1 MLTGTADLGQLSL
14 AVPVMEN
21 LDGEPVSFEGVEVL
35 QAAFETPYAH
45 RQATL
50 PPGLHPTTPPV
61 LVLLA
66 WRVPDSPSG
75 PFAMAQARVS
85 CRSGVRPRGYVTGAV
100 IDNPGAARLLS
111 SRFGLPA
118 REGTVNL
125 VRRYDRSELVVVC
138 DGKTVLHLIGSDPDP
153 LNPADV
159 QFSVTTALAQTPR
172 GLRLVQVEPE
182 YDLRRLERI
191 RPRMVTFDAQA
202 WGEPLLEPRHPVS
215 ATVSVG
221 DVTIPRLRY
230 LSRPDVTAFE
240 GTEKL

>member
-1 MLTGTADLGQLSL
+1 MLTGTADLAHLSL
-14 AVPVMEN
+14 AVPIMEE

-35 QAAFETPYAH
+35 QAAFETSYAN

-75 PFAMAQARVS
+75 SFQLAQARVS

-100 IDNPGAARLLS
+100 IDNAGAAQLLS
-111 SRFGLPA
+111 SRFGLPG
-118 REGTVNL
+118 REGTVSL
-125 VRRYDRSELVVVC
+125 VRRYDRSELIVTC
-138 DGKTVLHLIGSDPDP
+138 DGRTVLHLIGSDPDP
-153 LNPADV
+153 LSPGDV
-159 QFSVTTALAQTPR
+159 QYSVTTALAQTPR

-182 YDLRRLERI
+182 YDLRRVERI
-191 RPRMVTFDAQA
+191 RPRLVAFDAPA

-215 ATVSVG
+215 ATISVG